1 MSRENADG
9 YDIPE
14 TTAEAF
20 EVVVD
25 VCNRE
30 IEWAYEDT
38 EDISEALKILHNF
51 IRFFICLLVYV

>member
-1 MSRENADG
+1 MSRQNAEG

-14 TTAEAF
+14 TLAEAF

-30 IEWAYEDT
+30 IEHGWDDT
-38 EDISEALKILHNF
+38 EDISEALKILQSF
-51 IRFFICLLVYV
+51 IYKEV